1 MDIRRAD
8 DSDSAAIAEIWNL
21 VIRDSVFTFNSVEK
35 TPDDIL
41 GMINGKRAANQPVLV
56 ADNGKIV
63 GFATYGQ
70 FRLGVGYARTMEH
83 TIHLLPKARGRGVG
97 RDLMLQLESVALG
110 RGIHSMIAGIGG
122 ENDGAVAFH
131 EAIGYTEIARL
142 PQVGR
147 KYEKWFDL
155 ILMQKF
161 LS

>member
-8 DSDSAAIAEIWNL
+8 DDDSAAIAEIWNL

-41 GMINGKRAANQPVLV
+41 DMMNDKRAANQPVLV

-70 FRLGVGYARTMEH
+70 FRLGVGYAGTMEH
-83 TIHLLPKARGRGVG
+83 AIHLLPVARGRGVG
-97 RDLMLQLESVALG
+97 RDLMLRLESAASR
-110 RGIHSMIAGIGG
+110 RGVHSMIAGISG